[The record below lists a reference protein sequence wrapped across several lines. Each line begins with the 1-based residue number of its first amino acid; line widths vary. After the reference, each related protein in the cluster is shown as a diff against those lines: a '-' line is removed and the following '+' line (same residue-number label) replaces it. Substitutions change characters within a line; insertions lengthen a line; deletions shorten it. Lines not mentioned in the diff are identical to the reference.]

1 MAAPNGH
8 VDSPEL
14 ADEELLRMYCDGDI
28 DAFDTL
34 FDRHHVPVY
43 NFARF
48 ILGDALGAEEI
59 MQDTFLAVARSA
71 RRYEARGRFRAWIL
85 GIARYRCLAALE
97 AARSRRAVIESS
109 GIEFVEPASGEPSP
123 SERIVTDER
132 AGAVRRAVMDLPD
145 RQREAIALYAFED
158 MAVREIAE
166 TLGTPINTVKTLIH
180 RARASLARMLG
191 ETGAETGREKLC
203 GV

>member
-1 MAAPNGH
+1 MAALNGH
-8 VDSPEL
+8 ADSPGL
-14 ADEELLRMYCDGDI
+14 TDEELLRMYCDGDI

-97 AARSRRAVIESS
+97 AARARRAVIESS
-109 GIEFVEPASGEPSP
+109 GIEFVDPVSAEPSP
-123 SERIVTDER
+123 SERIVRDER
-132 AGAVRRAVMDLPD
+132 AAAVRRAIMDLPD
-145 RQREAIALYAFED
+145 RQREAIVLYAFED
-158 MAVREIAE
+158 MTYREIADA
-166 TLGTPINTVKTLIH
+166 LGTPINTVKTLIH
-180 RARASLARMLG
+180 RARSALAESVQESR
-191 ETGAETGREKLC
+191 REKTDA
-203 GV
+203 V

>member
-8 VDSPEL
+8 ADSPEL
-14 ADEELLRMYCDGDI
+14 ADEELLRMYCDGEI

-34 FDRHHVPVY
+34 FDRHHVPVH

-97 AARSRRAVIESS
+97 AARARRAVLCGRRSS
-109 GIEFVEPASGEPSP
+109 SPRRPACGDPRGG
-123 SERIVTDER
+123 RIAGPEYARCPRNPLR
-132 AGAVRRAVMDLPD
+132 AGKAA
-145 RQREAIALYAFED
+145 YG
-158 MAVREIAE
+158 
-166 TLGTPINTVKTLIH
+166 LGL
-180 RARASLARMLG
+180 R
-191 ETGAETGREKLC
+191 C
-203 GV
+203 C

>member
-8 VDSPEL
+8 ADSPEL

-97 AARSRRAVIESS
+97 TARARRAVIESS
-109 GIEFVEPASGEPSP
+109 GIEFVDAASGEPSP
-123 SERIVTDER
+123 SERIVRDER
-132 AGAVRRAVMDLPD
+132 AAAVRRAISQLPD
-145 RQREAIALYAFED
+145 RQREAIVLYAFED
-158 MAVREIAE
+158 MTYREIADA
-166 TLGTPINTVKTLIH
+166 LGTPINTVKTLIH
-180 RARASLARMLG
+180 RARSALAESVQESR
-191 ETGAETGREKLC
+191 REKHDA
-203 GV
+203 V